1 MLFWVARIACFVLVL
16 SGCAASADD
25 LADFNA
31 ALESA
36 SSHNRVAIGYLR
48 TGNADL
54 AALEIERLRDSWTRL
69 VERFS
74 GKRPEAFDG
83 NQLYGNLFT
92 VVSARLVGAD
102 LMLKTGRLD
111 AARHSL
117 DAIRGDLYDLR
128 KASGI
133 VVLAD
138 CVRDANVAMDVL
150 TAYDDRAFDLNNIET
165 RKEIAAKA
173 SSYGSTLGRCDGIA
187 TFASCVDRA
196 AFVRQFARV
205 PLWLTIRA
213 SSHRRATLTICFT
226 TNSHPTFAIGNK
238 VGSHVANRA
247 IFFSLDAYRCIVLR
261 IDARNRLRG

>member
-1 MLFWVARIACFVLVL
+1 MLFWVARIACFVVVL
-16 SGCAASADD
+16 SGYAASADD

-54 AALEIERLRDSWTRL
+54 AALEIDRLRDSWTRL

-74 GKRPEAFDG
+74 GKRPEALNG

-111 AARHSL
+111 AARNSL

-138 CVRDANVAMDVL
+138 CVRDANTAMDAL
-150 TAYDDRAFDLNNIET
+150 MAYDDRPLDLNSPER

-173 SSYGSTLGRCDGIA
+173 SSYGSILGRCDGIA
-187 TFASCVDRA
+187 SETVRKSPEYRRLVDGAQASLGLVSKAVETRDTDLLHRVLIELRSFDNLL
-196 AFVRQFARV
+196 AFRF
-205 PLWLTIRA
+205 
-213 SSHRRATLTICFT
+213 
-226 TNSHPTFAIGNK
+226 G
-238 VGSHVANRA
+238 
-247 IFFSLDAYRCIVLR
+247 
-261 IDARNRLRG
+261 